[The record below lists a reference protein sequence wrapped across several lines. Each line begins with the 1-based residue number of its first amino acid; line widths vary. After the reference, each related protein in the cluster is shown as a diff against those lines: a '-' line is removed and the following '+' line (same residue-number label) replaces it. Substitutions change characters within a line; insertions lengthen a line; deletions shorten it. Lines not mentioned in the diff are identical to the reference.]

1 MPTAHEILKSVFG
14 YDSFRPMQE
23 EIIEHVV
30 SRRDALVLMPTGG
43 GKSICYQI
51 PALMF
56 KGITVVISPLISLM
70 KDQVDALNAN
80 GIGADALN
88 SNNEEGENAA
98 IRQRC
103 KAGQTKILYISPERL
118 QREIPWMQNHL
129 SVSLFAIDEAHCIS
143 QWGHDFAVRYRRGA
157 LHFAMGTR
165 LPSRIHAARRTA
177 PSVSKRN
184 SHGANGNGRQAHKR
198 RHRPTVELARL

>member
-1 MPTAHEILKSVFG
+1 MYKCFLKNVNIAKKNDNFVQIFLHPDMENVLKRYFG
-14 YDSFRPMQE
+14 YVNFRPYQR
-23 EIIEHVV
+23 EIIENIMQGK
-30 SRRDALVLMPTGG
+30 SSLVLMPTGG

-56 KGITVVISPLISLM
+56 KGITIVISPLISLM

-98 IRQRC
+98 IRERC

-118 QREIPWMQNHL
+118 QRL
-129 SVSLFAIDEAHCIS
+129 SRV
-143 QWGHDFAVRYRRGA
+143 
-157 LHFAMGTR
+157 
-165 LPSRIHAARRTA
+165 
-177 PSVSKRN
+177 
-184 SHGANGNGRQAHKR
+184 
-198 RHRPTVELARL
+198 

>member
-23 EIIEHVV
+23 EIINHVV
-30 SRRDALVLMPTGG
+30 ARNDALVLMPTGG

-51 PALMF
+51 PALLF

-103 KAGQTKILYISPERL
+103 KAGQTKIL
-118 QREIPWMQNHL
+118 
-129 SVSLFAIDEAHCIS
+129 
-143 QWGHDFAVRYRRGA
+143 
-157 LHFAMGTR
+157 
-165 LPSRIHAARRTA
+165 
-177 PSVSKRN
+177 
-184 SHGANGNGRQAHKR
+184 
-198 RHRPTVELARL
+198 